1 MSCCI
6 SYCSNQLSSGKKQ
19 IDDAHLRNELRLTLE
34 TSHVCL
40 DCYDTFVL
48 KRVNHGE
55 HVDKLKKRV
64 QEERDR
70 STLFLRKLTDDL
82 QSKFSNF
89 LVTI

>member
-1 MSCCI
+1 MNCCI

-19 IDDAHLRNELRLTLE
+19 IDDARLRNQLLLTQE

-48 KRVNHGE
+48 KRVNNVE
-55 HVDKLKKRV
+55 HVDKLTKRV

-70 STLFLRKLTDDL
+70 STLFLRKLTDL
-82 QSKFSNF
+82 QSKFLTF
-89 LVTI
+89 F

>member
-1 MSCCI
+1 MNCCI

-19 IDDAHLRNELRLTLE
+19 IDDTRVRNQLLLTQE

-48 KRVNHGE
+48 KRVNNGE

-64 QEERDR
+64 QERDR
-70 STLFLRKLTDDL
+70 STLFLRKLTDL

-89 LVTI
+89 LLTI